1 MPQYKT
7 SVFVQFEQS
16 SFETVMT
23 TFSNINSGTLL
34 DIRENK
40 AVSNMITVKEKL
52 VQFTFF

>member
-40 AVSNMITVKEKL
+40 AVSNLITVKYKL
-52 VQFTFF
+52 VQYTFF

>member
-23 TFSNINSGTLL
+23 TFSNINSDTLL

-40 AVSNMITVKEKL
+40 AVSNLITVK
-52 VQFTFF
+52 